1 MTTDAHAAQIQ
12 IQDLQLV
19 QIVDRA
25 LAEATEKSGAHLVC
39 RPGCTQ
45 CCHGAFAINAL
56 DAFRLRTG
64 MAALK
69 SAQPAIAAQVEARA
83 LAYLAQFAEDFPG
96 DPISGVLGESDE
108 AQAAFEDFASEAAC
122 PALDPQTGLC
132 DLYSARPMTC
142 RVFGPPV
149 RSGEEG
155 GLAVCELCFT
165 TASPEEIAACE
176 MPVPYE
182 QEQEILDSFDDTAST
197 IVAFC
202 LVPSKT

>member
-1 MTTDAHAAQIQ
+1 MTTDA
-12 IQDLQLV
+12 QLV

-25 LAEATEKSGAHLVC
+25 LAHATEKSGAHLVC

-45 CCHGAFAINAL
+45 CCHGAFEINAL
-56 DAFRLRTG
+56 DALRLRTG

-69 SAQPAIAAQVEARA
+69 SALPAVAAQVEARA
-83 LAYLAQFAEDFPG
+83 LAYLSEFAPEFPG
-96 DPISGVLGESDE
+96 DPVSGILGGSDE
-108 AQAAFEDFASEAAC
+108 AQAAFEDFANEAAC
-122 PALDPQTGLC
+122 PALDPQSGLC

-149 RSGEEG
+149 RFGEEG

-176 MPVPYE
+176 MPVPHD
-182 QEQEILDSFDDTAST
+182 QEQQILDSFHDKSST

-202 LVPSKT
+202 LLP